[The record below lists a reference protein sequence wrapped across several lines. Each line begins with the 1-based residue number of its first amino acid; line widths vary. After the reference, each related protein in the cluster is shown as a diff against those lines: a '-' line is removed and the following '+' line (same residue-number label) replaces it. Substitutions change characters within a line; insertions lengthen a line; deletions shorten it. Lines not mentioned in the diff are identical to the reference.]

1 MSLSPASSL
10 FPAGLGGFAVLVV
23 SPSSCIIFSL
33 LLFCPTT
40 SYPRQQMYQWQCV
53 CAPVLVMVVVAAAV
67 VAQLQALGKVA
78 G

>member
-1 MSLSPASSL
+1 
-10 FPAGLGGFAVLVV
+10 
-23 SPSSCIIFSL
+23 
-33 LLFCPTT
+33 
-40 SYPRQQMYQWQCV
+40 MYQWQCV